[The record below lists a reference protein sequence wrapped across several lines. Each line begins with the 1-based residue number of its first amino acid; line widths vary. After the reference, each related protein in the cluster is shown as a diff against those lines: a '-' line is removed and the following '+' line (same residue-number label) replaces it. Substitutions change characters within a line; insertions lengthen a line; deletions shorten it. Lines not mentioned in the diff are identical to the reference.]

1 MEKKKIWLDTD
12 IGDDVDDAIALAL
25 VLSRED
31 AELIGISTVYHQ
43 ADLRARLAK
52 KIVGL
57 YHKSVPVYK
66 GFDAP
71 IGRSCGE
78 TPFTQHDE
86 LGGDMYAPYNQK
98 PDEAIEALIA
108 AAEQY
113 GESLTVAGIGPYTNL
128 AKAFQI
134 APQIMRKVQIVLM
147 GGSFTEVYKE
157 WNIVCDLKASD
168 IVFGSGATIH
178 CIGFDQTRFSR
189 ISQEDHDRLFSATLN
204 EPADYVRRLI
214 QKWETATASR
224 AMMHDPFALYWI
236 FRPELYEM
244 RQGIFYLETQG
255 EISEG
260 MFFTEDQI
268 NPYVSKNR
276 KEGLSLF
283 YCARMAHEK
292 VLKEIL
298 DLIFYN
304 GNQEE
309 K

>member
-1 MEKKKIWLDTD
+1 
-12 IGDDVDDAIALAL
+12 
-25 VLSRED
+25 
-31 AELIGISTVYHQ
+31 
-43 ADLRARLAK
+43 
-52 KIVGL
+52 
-57 YHKSVPVYK
+57 
-66 GFDAP
+66 
-71 IGRSCGE
+71 
-78 TPFTQHDE
+78 
-86 LGGDMYAPYNQK
+86 
-98 PDEAIEALIA
+98 
-108 AAEQY
+108 
-113 GESLTVAGIGPYTNL
+113 
-128 AKAFQI
+128 
-134 APQIMRKVQIVLM
+134 
-147 GGSFTEVYKE
+147 
-157 WNIVCDLKASD
+157 
-168 IVFGSGATIH
+168 
-178 CIGFDQTRFSR
+178 
-189 ISQEDHDRLFSATLN
+189 
-204 EPADYVRRLI
+204 
-214 QKWETATASR
+214 
-224 AMMHDPFALYWI
+224 MHDPFALYWI